1 MKVPY
6 FRETQ
11 TESYIL
17 LKLTF
22 LGGKKMS
29 YHDLGHKTSGWE
41 KEISLVNIKFIT
53 DQRAPHK
60 WFKNFPLLLK

>member
-1 MKVPY
+1 
-6 FRETQ
+6 
-11 TESYIL
+11 
-17 LKLTF
+17 
-22 LGGKKMS
+22 MS